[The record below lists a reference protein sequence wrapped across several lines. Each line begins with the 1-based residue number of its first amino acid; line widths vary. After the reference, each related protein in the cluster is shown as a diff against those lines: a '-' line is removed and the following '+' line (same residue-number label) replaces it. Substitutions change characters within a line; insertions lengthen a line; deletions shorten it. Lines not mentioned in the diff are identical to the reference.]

1 MKVILPIYNARG
13 LRIVM
18 EPLAPHIPPH
28 TTFMLVSGNVDKP
41 LDTAWVNRS
50 AITLKARFPQ
60 SAVVSATAGLEHM
73 RGLTAHVTPPVE
85 GVVYIYEPNFSNE
98 PEFTWTFAD
107 TLRHFAAVRE
117 LARSRGLR
125 SIGKPTGRPLFQSY
139 LFKHGW
145 DYAALGAE
153 VDELFVQT
161 QTYCKKDPAVF
172 EGALG
177 RLAGQRSAAGQR
189 LPISV
194 QLSLDP
200 ASPNGVTAEA
210 GAACVQCVKEHALK
224 GEVAGLMLWWS
235 PRYPEEV
242 AKCLKMLAES

>member
-13 LRIVM
+13 LGIVQ
-18 EPLAPHIPPH
+18 ELAPHIPAY

-50 AITLKARFPQ
+50 AIALKEQFPQ
-60 SAVVSATAGLEHM
+60 STVVSATAGLGHM
-73 RGLTAHVTPPVE
+73 RNLTARVTSPVE

-161 QTYCKKDPAVF
+161 QTYCKKDSAVF
-172 EGALG
+172 EGALK
-177 RLAGQRSAAGQR
+177 RLVEQRRAVGQRSSV
-189 LPISV
+189 SV

-210 GAACVQCVKEHALK
+210 GAACLRCVKGHALE
-224 GEVAGLMLWWS
+224 GEIAGLMLWWS

-242 AKCLKMLAES
+242 AKCLEMLAE